1 VWLNCRTMLGDG
13 HGLPSDLHLHGV
25 SWVDSGVDDCHHHAS
40 VLRACWCMVGVRG
53 LRPNLEDQIV
63 GMWVNDM
70 EVDGVPGEGHR
81 TRHGW

>member
-1 VWLNCRTMLGDG
+1 
-13 HGLPSDLHLHGV
+13 
-25 SWVDSGVDDCHHHAS
+25 
-40 VLRACWCMVGVRG
+40 MVGVRG
-53 LRPNLEDQIV
+53 LRLNLEDQIV